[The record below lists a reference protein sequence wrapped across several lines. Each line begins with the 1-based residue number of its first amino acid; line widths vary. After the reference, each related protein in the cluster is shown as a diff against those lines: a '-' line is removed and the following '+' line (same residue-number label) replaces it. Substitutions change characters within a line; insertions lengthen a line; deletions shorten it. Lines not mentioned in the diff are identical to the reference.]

1 MILLPY
7 APEFDTV
14 VVMVYNHDSAD
25 PELDLTGVINP
36 VLQMLRVEE

>member
-1 MILLPY
+1 MLNY

-25 PELDLTGVINP
+25 PESDLADMLNP
-36 VLQMLRVEE
+36 VRPLLRVED